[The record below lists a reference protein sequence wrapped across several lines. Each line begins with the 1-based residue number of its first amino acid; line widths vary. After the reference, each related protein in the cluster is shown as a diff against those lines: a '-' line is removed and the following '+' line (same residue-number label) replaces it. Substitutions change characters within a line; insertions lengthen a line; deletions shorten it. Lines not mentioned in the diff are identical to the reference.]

1 MGEFSW
7 ACAPPGRMKIT
18 CAVAPAQAGAHCKS
32 GEGWIPAFAGMT
44 SHKGIF
50 SGHVAQNVP
59 DRFLAVARVVRPQG
73 RRGEVLA
80 EPLTDF
86 SARLEELH
94 DVFLENPGTAPQPI
108 KVEDVWPHKGRVVIK
123 FSGVDSISDAA
134 TLKGRHVLILAED
147 RMPLAPNQY
156 YLWQLEG
163 CRVVA
168 ERSGREV
175 EVGTVTSVEPTGG
188 VDVLHV
194 ATAQG
199 EILIPLAQ
207 AICTKIDTE
216 AGTILIDPPE
226 DLLDLNA

>member
-1 MGEFSW
+1 VLVRTSG
-7 ACAPPGRMKIT
+7 GD
-18 CAVAPAQAGAHCKS
+18 VA
-32 GEGWIPAFAGMT
+32 E
-44 SHKGIF
+44 
-50 SGHVAQNVP
+50 NVP

-86 SARLEELH
+86 AARFQELR
-94 DVFLENPGTAPQPI
+94 DVFLESPGTDPQPI

-123 FSGVDSISDAA
+123 FTGVDSISDASV
-134 TLKGRHVLILAED
+134 LRGRHVLILAEE
-147 RMPLAPNQY
+147 RMPLPPNQY
-156 YLWQLEG
+156 YIWQLEG

-168 ERSGREV
+168 ERSGKQV
-175 EVGTVTSVEPTGG
+175 EVGTVTSVEATGG

-194 ATAQG
+194 ATAKG
-199 EILIPLAQ
+199 EVLIPLAQ

-216 AGTILIDPPE
+216 ARTILIDPPE